1 MKVKRFHGATS
12 REVLQAV
19 REALGENAIILS
31 NRNVASG
38 VEILAVAEDDM
49 ASIVGTPPAAEP
61 PSAAEGIEVRSLL
74 RGGDQP
80 FGKNKSERRVR
91 HALPLQH
98 VDVAAAPAVTE
109 IISEEIKSMR
119 GLIEQK
125 LASLAASPR
134 TDATPAS
141 AELVAEMKSMRASF
155 QQQMAGLTRAADAQ
169 KTMADRHLAAENAR
183 LAAEIGTLRSLVER
197 ELSGLAWNETAR
209 RQPVRAEVIRRCL
222 QAGFSAALSR
232 DIGNATPAAL
242 VERDV
247 QKWLADA
254 VAQRLVIA
262 PAEEI
267 VERGGVYAL
276 VGPTGVGKTTTTA
289 KLAARCAMKF
299 GARRLALITMDTY
312 RIGAHDHLR
321 AYGKILGVPVHT
333 AHDAAT
339 LADVLAS
346 FAGKHLVLIDT
357 AGLAQRDDRVGE
369 QIQSLVTNNVKR
381 LLVLNAAAQPETLED
396 VVDVYQGAGLAGCL
410 LTKMDEA
417 VKLGSALDVLL
428 RHRLVLHY
436 VANGQRVPEDLHAPN
451 VRYLVH
457 RALRATSTPTFA
469 LNDEELGY
477 ATAAAAS
484 AMVAAPRAQTVA
496 AQAVR

>member
-12 REVLQAV
+12 REVLHAV

-38 VEILAVAEDDM
+38 VEVLAVAEDDM

-61 PSAAEGIEVRSLL
+61 VSTAEAIEVRSLL

-80 FGKNKSERRVR
+80 FGKNKSERRVH
-91 HALPLQH
+91 HALPVQH
-98 VDVAAAPAVTE
+98 VDVAAAPAAAE

-119 GLIEQK
+119 GLIEKQ
-125 LASLAASPR
+125 LSSLAALPR
-134 TDATPAS
+134 PEAAPA
-141 AELVAEMKSMRASF
+141 AELVAEMKSMRTAF

-232 DIGNATPAAL
+232 DIGNTTPATL

-247 QKWLADA
+247 QKWLAVA
-254 VAQRLVIA
+254 VEQQLVIA
-262 PAEEI
+262 PPEEI

-357 AGLAQRDDRVGE
+357 AGLAQRDDRVSE

-410 LTKMDEA
+410 LTKTDEA

-428 RHRLVLHY
+428 RHRLTLHY
-436 VANGQRVPEDLHAPN
+436 IANGQRVPEDLHAPN
-451 VRYLVH
+451 VQYLVH
-457 RALRATSTPTFA
+457 RALRATSSRAFA
-469 LNDEELGY
+469 LNDEEIGY
-477 ATAAAAS
+477 TATAAATVMAAAS
-484 AMVAAPRAQTVA
+484 RAQTVA
-496 AQAVR
+496 THAR